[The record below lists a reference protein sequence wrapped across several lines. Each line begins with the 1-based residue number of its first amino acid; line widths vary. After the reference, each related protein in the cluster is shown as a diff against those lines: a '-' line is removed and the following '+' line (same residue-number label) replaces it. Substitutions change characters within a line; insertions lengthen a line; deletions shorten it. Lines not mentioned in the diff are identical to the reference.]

1 MDHDRR
7 KKEVSH
13 GMSDF
18 KSRYSVNGRDKAA
31 QCIKPLD
38 NYIGWESGEM
48 EDGPERLR
56 SQESDLTKEERM
68 VLDMELSPHGPG
80 LDVLNVS
87 DTKDIHRRKSD
98 VRPLPKAAST
108 LLTKQ
113 PRRKS
118 TSEVTIEHHY
128 CRNNSNLQPSLAAWR
143 NNENAAKS
151 NHAGLIG
158 DSETHTVPH
167 LPHLSRRDTL
177 QLSNQPE
184 PVNREES
191 MNIRLNNDHRK
202 YGAYTENVM
211 GKKGLDNQNFTNRQ
225 RLPVH
230 SKLTRGRSFSDSDLE
245 DSFMTAEQKEELE
258 RLKQHIYETNSRR
271 KCSKK
276 INGRKSDLSSNG
288 CTGKHST
295 TEGIIFPVLTKKS
308 LKRHSKSHEMVN
320 WSTAPRSLVL
330 LTNGM
335 DTKKTISSKA
345 RASVTKDPNLHVDS
359 ADYMIET
366 DFSESGTLMNGESNE
381 LSIMPSATVHSS
393 ENLKKQDLTNRLYFP
408 TPPTSEDGDF
418 SDSFPGV
425 RDRLRARS
433 EPGDVGSRRTFP
445 NFKQFQSRE
454 RSESDALKAKVQ
466 SFIEKPLPNLP
477 HTTLRVKKSS
487 NEANAKSGYFKMG
500 SGANIAPEPRRRKE
514 GVINIH
520 TCPNLNLYSD
530 RSWMYQ
536 GKSSKKHRYIRGPA
550 TPAPPVESVFS
561 EDNYKHGSS

>member
-38 NYIGWESGEM
+38 NYIGWEGGEM

-80 LDVLNVS
+80 FDVLNVS

-118 TSEVTIEHHY
+118 TSEVTIEQHY
-128 CRNNSNLQPSLAAWR
+128 CRNNSNLKPSLAAWG
-143 NNENAAKS
+143 NENAPKS
-151 NHAGLIG
+151 NHEGLIG

-167 LPHLSRRDTL
+167 LPPLSRRDTF

-191 MNIRLNNDHRK
+191 MNIRLYGDHRRH
-202 YGAYTENVM
+202 GAYTENVM
-211 GKKGLDNQNFTNRQ
+211 LKKGLDNNENFTNRQ

-271 KCSKK
+271 KSSKK

-288 CTGKHST
+288 CTGNHST
-295 TEGIIFPVLTKKS
+295 TEGIIFPVLTEKS

-320 WSTAPRSLVL
+320 WSTAPKSLVL
-330 LTNGM
+330 VTNGM
-335 DTKKTISSKA
+335 DSKKTISS
-345 RASVTKDPNLHVDS
+345 
-359 ADYMIET
+359 
-366 DFSESGTLMNGESNE
+366 
-381 LSIMPSATVHSS
+381 
-393 ENLKKQDLTNRLYFP
+393 
-408 TPPTSEDGDF
+408 
-418 SDSFPGV
+418 
-425 RDRLRARS
+425 
-433 EPGDVGSRRTFP
+433 
-445 NFKQFQSRE
+445 
-454 RSESDALKAKVQ
+454 
-466 SFIEKPLPNLP
+466 
-477 HTTLRVKKSS
+477 
-487 NEANAKSGYFKMG
+487 
-500 SGANIAPEPRRRKE
+500 
-514 GVINIH
+514 
-520 TCPNLNLYSD
+520 
-530 RSWMYQ
+530 
-536 GKSSKKHRYIRGPA
+536 
-550 TPAPPVESVFS
+550 
-561 EDNYKHGSS
+561 

>member
-18 KSRYSVNGRDKAA
+18 KSRYSRDKAA

-68 VLDMELSPHGPG
+68 VMDMELSHHGPG
-80 LDVLNVS
+80 FDVLYVS

-98 VRPLPKAAST
+98 VRPPEAAST

-118 TSEVTIEHHY
+118 TSEVTMEQHS
-128 CRNNSNLQPSLAAWR
+128 CRNNSNLKPSLAARR
-143 NNENAAKS
+143 NSENAAKS

-158 DSETHTVPH
+158 DSETHSVPH
-167 LPHLSRRDTL
+167 LPHLSRRDTF

-191 MNIRLNNDHRK
+191 MNIRLYNDHRS
-202 YGAYTENVM
+202 YSVYTENVM
-211 GKKGLDNQNFTNRQ
+211 EKKGLDNQNFTNRQ
-225 RLPVH
+225 RLPH
-230 SKLTRGRSFSDSDLE
+230 SKLTKGRSFSDSDLE
-245 DSFMTAEQKEELE
+245 DSFMSVEQKEKLD

-271 KCSKK
+271 KICKK

-288 CTGKHST
+288 CTCKHWT
-295 TEGIIFPVLTKKS
+295 GEGIIFPVLTEKS
-308 LKRHSKSHEMVN
+308 LNRHSKGNEIVN
-320 WSTAPRSLVL
+320 WGTAPGSVVL
-330 LTNGM
+330 LTNGTEA
-335 DTKKTISSKA
+335 DKLNSGKA
-345 RASVTKDPNLHVDS
+345 TASVTKDPKSYEDS
-359 ADYMIET
+359 AGHMTQT
-366 DFSESGTLMNGESNE
+366 DFDESGNLISGESKE
-381 LSIMPSATVHSS
+381 LPITPSASAHSS
-393 ENLKKQDLTNRLYFP
+393 ENLEKQDLTNRLYFP
-408 TPPTSEDGDF
+408 PPPTSEDGDS

-445 NFKQFQSRE
+445 TFKQFQSRE

-487 NEANAKSGYFKMG
+487 NEATAKSGHFKTG
-500 SGANIAPEPRRRKE
+500 SGTNIGPEPRRKKE

-520 TCPNLNLYSD
+520 TCPNLKLYSD

-550 TPAPPVESVFS
+550 TPAPAVESVFS
-561 EDNYKHGSS
+561 EDNYEHDSS

>member
-18 KSRYSVNGRDKAA
+18 KSRYSVDGKDNAS
-31 QCIKPLD
+31 QSIKPLD
-38 NYIGWESGEM
+38 NYIGWESAEM

-56 SQESDLTKEERM
+56 SRESDLIKEERM
-68 VLDMELSPHGPG
+68 VLDMELSRHGPG

-118 TSEVTIEHHY
+118 TSEVTIEQHY
-128 CRNNSNLQPSLAAWR
+128 CRNNSNLKPSLAAWR
-143 NNENAAKS
+143 NNEDAAKS

-167 LPHLSRRDTL
+167 LPHLSRKDTF

-184 PVNREES
+184 PVNREDS
-191 MNIRLNNDHRK
+191 MNIRLYNDHRR

-211 GKKGLDNQNFTNRQ
+211 GEKGLDNQNFTNRQ
-225 RLPVH
+225 HLPVH

-245 DSFMTAEQKEELE
+245 DSFMTVEQKEELE

-271 KCSKK
+271 KNCKK
-276 INGRKSDLSSNG
+276 INGRKSDLSSDG
-288 CTGKHST
+288 STCKHST
-295 TEGIIFPVLTKKS
+295 AEGIIFPVLTERS
-308 LKRHSKSHEMVN
+308 LKRHSKSHEIVN
-320 WSTAPRSLVL
+320 WGTAPGSVL
-330 LTNGM
+330 LTNG
-335 DTKKTISSKA
+335 TEANKLNSGKA
-345 RASVTKDPNLHVDS
+345 RASVTKDPKSNVDS
-359 ADYMIET
+359 AGYVTQT
-366 DFSESGTLMNGESNE
+366 DFDENAILINGESKE
-381 LSIMPSATVHSS
+381 LPIMPSATAYSS
-393 ENLKKQDLTNRLYFP
+393 ENLEKQDLTNRLYFP
-408 TPPTSEDGDF
+408 TPPTSEDGDS
-418 SDSFPGV
+418 SDSFPEV

-445 NFKQFQSRE
+445 TFKQFQSRE

-477 HTTLRVKKSS
+477 HKTLRVKKSS
-487 NEANAKSGYFKMG
+487 NEATAKSGHFKTG

>member
-18 KSRYSVNGRDKAA
+18 KSRYSIDGKDNASPS
-31 QCIKPLD
+31 IKPLD

-56 SQESDLTKEERM
+56 SRESDLIKEERM
-68 VLDMELSPHGPG
+68 VLDMELSRHGPG

-87 DTKDIHRRKSD
+87 DTKDIHRRQSD
-98 VRPLPKAAST
+98 VRQLSKAAST

-118 TSEVTIEHHY
+118 TSEVTIEQHY
-128 CRNNSNLQPSLAAWR
+128 CRNNSNLKPSLAAWR
-143 NNENAAKS
+143 NENAAKF
-151 NHAGLIG
+151 NHEGFIG

-167 LPHLSRRDTL
+167 LPHLSRTDTFE
-177 QLSNQPE
+177 LSNQPE
-184 PVNREES
+184 PVYREES
-191 MNIRLNNDHRK
+191 MNIRLYSDHRRHV
-202 YGAYTENVM
+202 AYTENVM
-211 GKKGLDNQNFTNRQ
+211 GKKGLDNNENFTNRQ

-245 DSFMTAEQKEELE
+245 DSFMTVEQKEELE

-271 KCSKK
+271 KSSKK
-276 INGRKSDLSSNG
+276 INGRKSDLLSNG

-295 TEGIIFPVLTKKS
+295 TEGIIFPVPTEKS

-320 WSTAPRSLVL
+320 WSTAPGSVVS
-330 LTNGM
+330 LTNGT
-335 DTKKTISSKA
+335 DTNRPISGKG
-345 RASVTKDPNLHVDS
+345 RASVTNDPNLYVDL
-359 ADYMIET
+359 AGYMMER
-366 DFSESGTLMNGESNE
+366 DFYESGTLMNGESNE
-381 LSIMPSATVHSS
+381 LSIMPSATAHSS

-445 NFKQFQSRE
+445 TFKQFQSRE

-466 SFIEKPLPNLP
+466 SFIEKPLPNLL

-487 NEANAKSGYFKMG
+487 NEATAKLGHFKTG
-500 SGANIAPEPRRRKE
+500 SGANIAPDPRRRKE

-561 EDNYKHGSS
+561 EDNYKHDSS